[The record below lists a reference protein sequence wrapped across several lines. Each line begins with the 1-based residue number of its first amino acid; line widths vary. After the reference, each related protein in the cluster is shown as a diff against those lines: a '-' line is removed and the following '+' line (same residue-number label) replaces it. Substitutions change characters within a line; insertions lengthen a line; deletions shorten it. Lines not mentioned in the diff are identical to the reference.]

1 VHITTNVNMPHP
13 TPTLQLRSIAT
24 CVHITTN
31 VNKPHPTP
39 TLQLRSIAT
48 CVHITTNT
56 NMPHPKNNNPRGG
69 GESAA
74 YQKQANKPQQKA
86 THMIRFC
93 CPQASFSVTLAS
105 GCDKASRNRCTP
117 LAGKRG
123 GKQLAN
129 CCLNFETLM
138 FLDKIKTNGK
148 PLALFKHFC
157 IFLQYLRTLVRRKE
171 LVGAQITLITIRRGS
186 LAFPLDRFAPPMPT

>member
-1 VHITTNVNMPHP
+1 MFIFLILCSRYTYIYIYIYLCIYLSIYLSIYPSTYITTNVNVPHP

-31 VNKPHPTP
+31 VNMPHPTP

-74 YQKQANKPQQKA
+74 Y
-86 THMIRFC
+86 
-93 CPQASFSVTLAS
+93 L
-105 GCDKASRNRCTP
+105 
-117 LAGKRG
+117 
-123 GKQLAN
+123 KQLTISRRCVN
-129 CCLNFETLM
+129 KN
-138 FLDKIKTNGK
+138 KTIAEKKTAVEWVN
-148 PLALFKHFC
+148 
-157 IFLQYLRTLVRRKE
+157 YVWSLVKW
-171 LVGAQITLITIRRGS
+171 
-186 LAFPLDRFAPPMPT
+186 FPEGCH